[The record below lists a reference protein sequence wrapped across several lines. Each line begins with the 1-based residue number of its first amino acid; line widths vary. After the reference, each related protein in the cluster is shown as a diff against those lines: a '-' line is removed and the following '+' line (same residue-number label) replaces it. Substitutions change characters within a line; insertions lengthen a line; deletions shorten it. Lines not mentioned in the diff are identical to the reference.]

1 MLGSFSVLGKSVLQE
16 PLKFLFVSTSVG
28 ALGSGD
34 GGGVELTLLNM
45 ARLLVS
51 RGHSLQVV
59 APKGSRLDGVTVTE
73 IDGVLQ
79 VPAQTLSR
87 TVPVIMPENSVLG
100 NMWNYVRHVQKKFDL
115 IINFAYD
122 WLPFYLTPF
131 LTTPIAHLVSMG
143 SLNDAMDDVIG
154 SVAAQYPH
162 SVGVYTRT
170 QAQTFAFANACVPL
184 GSGLDLARY
193 SFCGTPDSALCW
205 LGRISPEKGL
215 EDAVA
220 ASQAAKIPLKI
231 MGQIQDEPYFRQ
243 IQQAFPEAPFEYL
256 GFLNTDQ
263 MQNIVRRCRG
273 LLVTSRWMEAFGNVL
288 IEALACGVPV
298 IAYRR
303 GGPTEIVRDG
313 ETGWLVKPDSVDGLV
328 TAIQSLDQIDRNA
341 CRQQAERE
349 FSLEALGD
357 RTEAWF
363 DAVLKFWPRV
373 G

>member
-1 MLGSFSVLGKSVLQE
+1 LGPCSVLGKSVLQK
-16 PLKFLFVSTSVG
+16 PLKLLFVSTSVG
-28 ALGSGD
+28 ALGSGE
-34 GGGVELTLLNM
+34 GGGVELTLLNT
-45 ARLLVS
+45 ARLLIS

-59 APKGSRLDGVTVTE
+59 APTGSWLDSVTVTE
-73 IDGVLQ
+73 INGALQ

-87 TVPVIMPENSVLG
+87 AVPTMMPQDSVLG
-100 NMWNYVRHVQKKFDL
+100 NMWNYVRQVQRQFDL

-131 LTTPIAHLVSMG
+131 FTTPVAHLVSMG
-143 SLNDAMDDVIG
+143 SLSDAMDEVIER
-154 SVAAQYPH
+154 VAVQYPH

-170 QAQTFAFANACVPL
+170 QAKTFAFAEYCVPL

-193 SFCGTPDSALCW
+193 SFCKAPDSALCW

-220 ASQAAKIPLKI
+220 ASQATGIPLKV
-231 MGQIQDEPYFRQ
+231 MGRVQNQAYFEQIQHD
-243 IQQAFPEAPFEYL
+243 FPEAPFDYL

-263 MQNIVRRCRG
+263 MQNILRRCRG
-273 LLVTSRWMEAFGNVL
+273 LLVTSRWVEAFGNVL

-298 IAYRR
+298 IAYHR

-313 ETGWLVKPDSVDGLV
+313 ETGWLVEPDSVDALV

-349 FSLEALGD
+349 FSLEALGN

-363 DAVLKFWPRV
+363 DAVLKSWLRV

>member
-1 MLGSFSVLGKSVLQE
+1 LAKSVLQK
-16 PLKFLFVSTSVG
+16 PLKLLFVSTSVG
-28 ALGSGD
+28 SLGSGD
-34 GGGVELTLLNM
+34 GGGVELTLLNT
-45 ARLLVS
+45 AKLLVS
-51 RGHSLQVV
+51 RGHSLQVI
-59 APKGSRLDGVTVTE
+59 APKGSSLDGIKVTE

-79 VPAQTLSR
+79 VAAQTLSR
-87 TVPVIMPENSVLG
+87 TVPVSMPHNSVLG
-100 NMWNYVRHVQKKFDL
+100 NMWNYVRQVQGQFDL

-131 LTTPIAHLVSMG
+131 LTTPTAHLVSMG
-143 SLNDAMDDVIG
+143 SLSDAMDAVIERIT
-154 SVAAQYPH
+154 VRYPH
-162 SVGVYTRT
+162 SIGVYTRT
-170 QAQTFAFANACVPL
+170 QAETFAFAKHCVPL

-193 SFCGTPDSALCW
+193 SFCETPDEALCW

-220 ASQAAKIPLKI
+220 ASQATGIPLKV
-231 MGQIQDEPYFRQ
+231 MGQIQDQSYFEQ
-243 IQQAFPEAPFEYL
+243 IQQDFPEARFEYL
-256 GFLNTDQ
+256 GFLHTNQ

-273 LLVTSRWMEAFGNVL
+273 LLVTSRWVEAFGNVL

-298 IAYRR
+298 ISYRR
-303 GGPTEIVRDG
+303 GGPAEIVRDG
-313 ETGWLVKPDSVDGLV
+313 ETGWLVEPDSVEGLV
-328 TAIQSLDQIDRNA
+328 AAIQSLDQIDRHA

-363 DAVLKFWPRV
+363 DAVLKSWPRV